1 MKSDT
6 YDVTSHV
13 PRLHLWAARP
23 PDKTRFFAPV
33 LIHFTSR
40 AKAKDGDGGSTP
52 RVRSPRLAS
61 VPRARRRAHRV
72 VAARAAAPAA
82 PTGAWNLDGCPDGI
96 ILSLARRL
104 EAEWTRLPNV
114 RDAPCAPELK
124 SVDAT
129 APDGDPATRIR
140 IENLC
145 LQTDAFRK
153 MHLEVA
159 WGLGGLEVLH
169 CVIYPWAEVAAP
181 IFAADLVAFGG
192 RVTLCIADASPCAD
206 DLSLPRQYVDAAR
219 ALRRSM
225 LTSCPAVEPRPL
237 PDWGVAI
244 LSPEACVCVG
254 PPKEDFPAQTQT
266 RAFVKYL
273 ESLHGVHPPVGD
285 QDWRGIRGRHG
296 RSVSGAAKVLREAA
310 AERQD
315 QAGTRAEHGCRADG
329 SVHEGGFVR
338 RHRQHADGKGREG
351 LWDCRPKGS
360 YDRHVNYMA

>member
-1 MKSDT
+1 MAT
-6 YDVTSHV
+6 
-13 PRLHLWAARP
+13 AAQHRV
-23 PDKTRFFAPV
+23 FAPRV
-33 LIHFTSR
+33 SR
-40 AKAKDGDGGSTP
+40 A
-52 RVRSPRLAS
+52 SP
-61 VPRARRRAHRV
+61 ARRRAHRV

-206 DLSLPRQYVDAAR
+206 DLSLPRQYVDAC
-219 ALRRSM
+219 L
-225 LTSCPAVEPRPL
+225 LYTSPSPRDVE
-237 PDWGVAI
+237 
-244 LSPEACVCVG
+244 
-254 PPKEDFPAQTQT
+254 
-266 RAFVKYL
+266 
-273 ESLHGVHPPVGD
+273 ESRMP
-285 QDWRGIRGRHG
+285 
-296 RSVSGAAKVLREAA
+296 SSA
-310 AERQD
+310 
-315 QAGTRAEHGCRADG
+315 
-329 SVHEGGFVR
+329 
-338 RHRQHADGKGREG
+338 
-351 LWDCRPKGS
+351 
-360 YDRHVNYMA
+360 

>member
-1 MKSDT
+1 MAT
-6 YDVTSHV
+6 
-13 PRLHLWAARP
+13 AAQHRV
-23 PDKTRFFAPV
+23 FAPRV
-33 LIHFTSR
+33 SR
-40 AKAKDGDGGSTP
+40 A
-52 RVRSPRLAS
+52 SP
-61 VPRARRRAHRV
+61 ARRRAHRV

-225 LTSCPAVEPRPL
+225 LASCPAIEPRPL

-254 PPKEDFPAQTQT
+254 PSKEDFPAQTQT
-266 RAFVKYL
+266 SAFVKYL
-273 ESLHGVHPPVGD
+273 ESLHGVHLLLATKIGGGYGGGTGARARAQRRFCEKQLLNDKTKRVLE
-285 QDWRGIRGRHG
+285 
-296 RSVSGAAKVLREAA
+296 RSMGAALTDRYMREVLFDVTAN
-310 AERQD
+310 
-315 QAGTRAEHGCRADG
+315 TPT
-329 SVHEGGFVR
+329 
-338 RHRQHADGKGREG
+338 GKDARSLG
-351 LWDCRPKGS
+351 LPTKRFL
-360 YDRHVNYMA
+360 